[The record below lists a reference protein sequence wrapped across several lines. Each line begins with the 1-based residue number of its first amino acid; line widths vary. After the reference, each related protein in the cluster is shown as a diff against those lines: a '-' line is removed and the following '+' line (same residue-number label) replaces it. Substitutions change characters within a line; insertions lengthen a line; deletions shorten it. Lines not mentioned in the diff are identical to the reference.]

1 MSFSSATEG
10 EDDDAAAA
18 AFRLA
23 KMARSPAQPS
33 LAQNFSQ
40 ISCFVVPSHFRGHVD
55 MSLGLLVSVRLT
67 DGLHPSLHIKEFY
80 VRRPGGVLEV
90 EEENNISS

>member
-1 MSFSSATEG
+1 M
-10 EDDDAAAA
+10 
-18 AFRLA
+18 L
-23 KMARSPAQPS
+23 
-33 LAQNFSQ
+33 
-40 ISCFVVPSHFRGHVD
+40 VVPSHFRGHVD